1 MSQAPLENS
10 SISPYLIVGLGNPGR
25 EYLNNRHNAGFMLVQ
40 LCAQEL
46 GEKFG
51 RMENHALIIK
61 TNWEGKPVILAKP
74 QTYMNESGKSVG
86 ALVRFYKIPLSQ
98 LLVAYDDIDLPLGA
112 IRLRSSGGT
121 GGHKGMQSIINVL
134 GTNAFARLRLGIGR
148 PPGQKQAADYVLK
161 DFAPHEQEPLTF
173 MLNRGVAAVRTF
185 LLYGIEAAM
194 NEFNTTANQAE

>member
-1 MSQAPLENS
+1 
-10 SISPYLIVGLGNPGR
+10 
-25 EYLNNRHNAGFMLVQ
+25 
-40 LCAQEL
+40 
-46 GEKFG
+46 
-51 RMENHALIIK
+51 
-61 TNWEGKPVILAKP
+61 
-74 QTYMNESGKSVG
+74 MNESGKSVG